1 MVATVIFADGSEW
14 DGASGN
20 AQLDPDRVATVDTPF
35 VVGSITKTF
44 IAALIMQLVDE
55 GRLSLDDRLE
65 NWLPDYPRAGQITLR
80 HLLSHTSG
88 VFNYFDH
95 RSYTARVFGNP
106 GRVWTPEQVLDAFD
120 GVPYFPPG
128 TGYHYSNTNFVLLGM
143 VIEEATGS
151 TLADELERRLFE
163 PLGLANTFFQ
173 YDEPAPPLA
182 AHGYLVGTARTREI
196 SDGTDYRPTTSA
208 ATVAWGAGN
217 ICATSADIARWGR
230 ALHGGGLLSPES
242 LAEMQ
247 NFSANVYSNGAYGL
261 GTRTRTFNGWR
272 MFGHT
277 GSLRGFQGAMWHYP
291 VVGLTVVVLHNRGRV
306 DASPIADALAAE
318 AMVAIPN

>member
-106 GRVWTPEQVLDAFD
+106 GRVWTP
-120 GVPYFPPG
+120 
-128 TGYHYSNTNFVLLGM
+128 LGM